1 MAGGTVSQ
9 ECVERQ
15 CEKRL
20 SIANLGDPSIR
31 GRVDRLFCKVLLG
44 ELPNGV
50 DNRRKV
56 VKALVR

>member
-1 MAGGTVSQ
+1 MASGAVAQNPIET
-9 ECVERQ
+9 Q
-15 CEKRL
+15 CEKPL

-50 DNRRKV
+50 DNCRKV